1 MATEAMIDHSRALL
15 QGNMDETKTCVE
27 QLAAVDEPEAEYRLT
42 VYVEVV
48 TLVVCHLLGPVIVWA
63 NGKQNSGLVISS
75 PNRVYHLHK

>member
-15 QGNMDETKTCVE
+15 QGNMDKTKTCVE

-48 TLVVCHLLGPVIVWA
+48 TVQLLWLFAIYLVRL
-63 NGKQNSGLVISS
+63 
-75 PNRVYHLHK
+75 